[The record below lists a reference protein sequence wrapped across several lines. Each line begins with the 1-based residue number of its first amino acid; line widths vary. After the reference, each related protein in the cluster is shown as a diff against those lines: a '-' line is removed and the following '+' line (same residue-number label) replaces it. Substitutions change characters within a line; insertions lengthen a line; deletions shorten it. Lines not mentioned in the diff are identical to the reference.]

1 MLLILLMGVVGIQ
14 AASFTKGVQM
24 VEASKT
30 AQETQTIKVNF
41 DIKNPVLANVVLVYH
56 MSVNEFAL
64 TDGKATAQL
73 DGMDALY
80 AKVYYGEKF
89 KSIYLQKGD
98 DVTISFDAND
108 FDNTFAVKGG
118 NEKAIDYLNKI
129 QIMGLPD
136 QAYAQPWDAF
146 KKAIT
151 SKIASMKRLLKV
163 RKFAADD
170 KFQKMEEG
178 RITYFYANAF
188 LMYPVSHLYLT
199 QDTTMTLGKDYYDTL
214 RQYIKE
220 DADLADIDE
229 YRNYMIETS
238 HVFDEAGKNIRQFY
252 PKVLAE
258 MNYIGENMENEKVRE
273 SLIHHLA
280 FTYVEGNGTDN
291 ITDLQN
297 IYYTYVTSPY
307 LNGLFKQ
314 ACAKWDKAAV
324 GRPSP
329 DFKGVDVNGKQMS
342 LRDFRGKY
350 VYIDM
355 WATWCGP
362 CQKELPF
369 LKKLEEKYKG
379 RNIVFVGLSI
389 DADKAKW
396 EARVKSGALC
406 GTQLYIGR
414 GSKFQSDYR
423 ISGIPRFILLD
434 PNGRIVNPDMTRP
447 SSEDTEKILNSQK
460 GL

>member
-1 MLLILLMGVVGIQ
+1 MRIKTTIFLLLLLAAVSMRAADGI
-14 AASFTKGVQM
+14 TVR
-24 VEASKT
+24 
-30 AQETQTIKVNF
+30 F
-41 DIKNPVLANVVLVYH
+41 DVSNAVLNNVVLVYH
-56 MSVNEFAL
+56 QSVNEFPLA
-64 TDGKATAQL
+64 DGKATARL

-80 AKVYYGEKF
+80 AKVFYGEK
-89 KSIYLQKGD
+89 SRDIYLQSGD
-98 DVTISFDAND
+98 DMTIAFDAND

-118 NEKAIDYLNKI
+118 NEKAIDYLGKI
-129 QIMGLPD
+129 QLVNLPD
-136 QAYAQPWDAF
+136 ESYALPWAQF
-146 KKAIT
+146 KKAIEGKM
-151 SKIASMKRLLKV
+151 SSMKRLLKV

-199 QDTTMTLGKDYYDTL
+199 QDTTMTLGDDYYATL
-214 RQYIKE
+214 RQYVKE
-220 DADLADIDE
+220 DADLADVDE

-238 HVFDEAGKNIRQFY
+238 HVLDEAGKHIRQYY

-258 MNYIGENMENEKVRE
+258 MNYIGEHFDNEKVRE

-291 ITDLQN
+291 IADLQN
-297 IYYTYVTSPY
+297 IYYTYVASPY
-307 LNGLFKQ
+307 LNALFKQ

-324 GRPSP
+324 GKPSP

-342 LRDFRGKY
+342 LKDFRGKY

-362 CQKELPF
+362 CQKELPY
-369 LKKLEEKYKG
+369 LKKLAEKYKG
-379 RNIVFVGLSI
+379 RNIAFVGLSI

-396 EARVKSGALC
+396 EARVKSGELC

-414 GSKFQSDYR
+414 GSKFQADYR

-434 PNGRIVNPDMTRP
+434 PNGRIINPDMTRP
-447 SSEDTEKILNSQK
+447 SSEDTEKILNAQQ

>member
-1 MLLILLMGVVGIQ
+1 MKNRILSLLLFLLAAVNMHAAEGI
-14 AASFTKGVQM
+14 TVR
-24 VEASKT
+24 
-30 AQETQTIKVNF
+30 F
-41 DIKNPVLANVVLVYH
+41 DVKNPVLSNVVLVYH
-56 MSVNEFAL
+56 MSVNEFPL
-64 TDGKATAQL
+64 TDGKATVQL

-80 AKVYYGEKF
+80 ANVYYGEKT
-89 KSIYLQKGD
+89 KNIYLQKGD
-98 DVTISFDAND
+98 DLTISFDAND

-129 QIMGLPD
+129 QLTGLFN
-136 QAYAQPWDAF
+136 YIQPWSEF
-146 KKAIT
+146 KATVDKKIT
-151 SKIASMKRLLKV
+151 SMKRLLKA

-170 KFQKMEEG
+170 KFLKMEEG

-188 LMYPVSHLYLT
+188 LMYPVSHTYLT
-199 QDTTMTLGKDYYDTL
+199 QDTTLVLGKDYYDTL
-214 RQYIKE
+214 RQYVKE
-220 DADLADIDE
+220 DDDLADNDE
-229 YRNYMIETS
+229 YRNYMIETA
-238 HVFDEAGKNIRQFY
+238 HVFDEAGKNIRQLY

-258 MNYIGENMENEKVRE
+258 MSYIGENTKSDKVRE
-273 SLIHHLA
+273 SLIHFLA
-280 FTYVEGNGTDN
+280 FTYVEGNGVEN

-297 IYYTYVTSPY
+297 LYYTYVTSPR
-307 LNGLFKQ
+307 LNDIFKK

-329 DFKGVDVNGKQMS
+329 MFKGVDVNGKEMT

-350 VYIDM
+350 IYIDM

-369 LKKLEEKYKG
+369 LKKLEEKFKG

-389 DADKAKW
+389 DQDKAKW
-396 EARVKSGALC
+396 AARVKSGALS
-406 GTQLYIGR
+406 GTQLHIGK

-447 SSEDTEKILNSQK
+447 SSEDTEKILNSQP

>member
-1 MLLILLMGVVGIQ
+1 MRTKTTIFLLLLLVAMGMSAKDGI
-14 AASFTKGVQM
+14 TVK
-24 VEASKT
+24 
-30 AQETQTIKVNF
+30 F
-41 DIKNPVLANVVLVYH
+41 DVKNTVLNNVVLVYH
-56 MSVNEFAL
+56 QSVNEFPLA
-64 TDGKATAQL
+64 DGKGTAQL
-73 DGMDALY
+73 NDMDALY
-80 AKVYYGEKF
+80 AKLFYGEK
-89 KSIYLQKGD
+89 SRDIYLQSGD
-98 DVTISFDAND
+98 DITVTFDAND

-118 NEKAIDYLNKI
+118 NEKAVDYLGKI
-129 QIMGLPD
+129 QLVNLPD
-136 QAYAQPWDAF
+136 ESYAMPWTEF
-146 KKAIT
+146 KKAID
-151 SKIASMKRLLKV
+151 SKMASMKRLLKV
-163 RKFAADD
+163 RKFAKDD

-199 QDTTMTLGKDYYDTL
+199 QDTTMVLGDDYYATL
-214 RQYIKE
+214 REYVKE
-220 DADLADIDE
+220 DADLVDIDE

-238 HVFDEAGKNIRQFY
+238 HVLDEAGKNIRQYY

-258 MNYIGENMENEKVRE
+258 MNYIGEHFDNEKVRE

-291 ITDLQN
+291 IADLQN
-297 IYYTYVTSPY
+297 IYYTYVTSPS
-307 LNGLFKQ
+307 LNAIFKQ

-329 DFKGVDVNGKQMS
+329 DFNGEDINGKQMS
-342 LRDFRGKY
+342 LKDFRGKY

-369 LKKLEEKYKG
+369 LKKLEEKFAG
-379 RNIVFVGLSI
+379 RNITFVGLSI
-389 DADKAKW
+389 DADKSKW
-396 EARVKSGALC
+396 EARVKSGELC

-414 GSKFQSDYR
+414 GSKFQADYR

-447 SSEDTEKILNSQK
+447 SSEDTEKILNAQH

>member
-1 MLLILLMGVVGIQ
+1 MLLCAVGIK
-14 AASFTKGVQM
+14 ANDGITVR
-24 VEASKT
+24 
-30 AQETQTIKVNF
+30 F
-41 DIKNPVLANVVLVYH
+41 DVKNAVLGNVVLVFH
-56 MSVNEFAL
+56 QSVNEFAL
-64 TDGKATAQL
+64 ADGKGMAQL

-80 AKVYYGEKF
+80 AKLFYGEK
-89 KSIYLQKGD
+89 SRDIYLQSGD
-98 DVTISFDAND
+98 DMTIAFDAND

-118 NEKAIDYLNKI
+118 NEKAIDYLGKI
-129 QIMGLPD
+129 QLVNLPD
-136 QAYAQPWDAF
+136 ESYALPWTQF
-146 KKAIT
+146 KKAIDG
-151 SKIASMKRLLKV
+151 KMASMTRLLKV

-199 QDTTMTLGKDYYDTL
+199 QDTTMTLGNDYYDTL
-214 RQYIKE
+214 REYVKE

-238 HVFDEAGKNIRQFY
+238 HVLDEAGKDIRQYY

-258 MNYIGENMENEKVRE
+258 MNYIGEHFDNEKVRE

-291 ITDLQN
+291 IADLQN

-307 LNGLFKQ
+307 LNAIFKQ

-324 GRPSP
+324 GKPSP
-329 DFKGVDVNGKQMS
+329 DFKGVDINGKQMS
-342 LRDFRGKY
+342 LKDFRGKY

-369 LKKLEEKYKG
+369 LKKLAEKYKG
-379 RNIVFVGLSI
+379 RNITFVGLSI
-389 DADKAKW
+389 DADKTKW

-406 GTQLYIGR
+406 GTQLYIGK
-414 GSKFQSDYR
+414 GSRFQADYR

-447 SSEDTEKILNSQK
+447 SSDDTEKILNSMP
-460 GL
+460 GM

>member
-1 MLLILLMGVVGIQ
+1 MFLLAAVNMHAAEGI
-14 AASFTKGVQM
+14 TVR
-24 VEASKT
+24 
-30 AQETQTIKVNF
+30 F
-41 DIKNPVLANVVLVYH
+41 DVKNPVLSNVVLVYH
-56 MSVNEFAL
+56 MSVNEFPL
-64 TDGKATAQL
+64 TDGKATVQL

-80 AKVYYGEKF
+80 ANVYYGEKT
-89 KSIYLQKGD
+89 KNVYLQKGD

-129 QIMGLPD
+129 QLTGLSNE
-136 QAYAQPWDAF
+136 AYIQPWSEF
-146 KKAIT
+146 KATVDK
-151 SKIASMKRLLKV
+151 KIASMKRLLKA

-170 KFQKMEEG
+170 KFLKMEEG

-188 LMYPVSHLYLT
+188 LMYPVSHTYLT
-199 QDTTMTLGKDYYDTL
+199 QDTTLVLGKDYYDTL
-214 RQYIKE
+214 RQYVKE
-220 DADLADIDE
+220 DDDLADNDE
-229 YRNYMIETS
+229 YRNYMIETA
-238 HVFDEAGKNIRQFY
+238 HVFDEAGKNIRQLY

-258 MNYIGENMENEKVRE
+258 MSYIGENTKSDKVRE
-273 SLIHHLA
+273 SLIHFLA
-280 FTYVEGNGTDN
+280 FTYVEGNGVEN

-297 IYYTYVTSPY
+297 LYYTYVTSPR
-307 LNGLFKQ
+307 LNEIFKK

-329 DFKGVDVNGKQMS
+329 VFKGVDVNGKEMT

-350 VYIDM
+350 IYIDM

-369 LKKLEEKYKG
+369 LKKLEEKFKG

-389 DADKAKW
+389 DQDKTKW
-396 EARVKSGALC
+396 AARVKSGALS
-406 GTQLYIGR
+406 GIQLYIGK

-447 SSEDTEKILNSQK
+447 SSEDTEKILNSQP

>member
-1 MLLILLMGVVGIQ
+1 MKNKIVSLLLFLLAAVNMHAAEGI
-14 AASFTKGVQM
+14 TVR
-24 VEASKT
+24 
-30 AQETQTIKVNF
+30 F
-41 DIKNPVLANVVLVYH
+41 DVKNPVLSNVVLVYH
-56 MSVNEFAL
+56 MSVNEFPL
-64 TDGKATAQL
+64 TDGKATVQL

-80 AKVYYGEKF
+80 ANVYYGEKT
-89 KSIYLQKGD
+89 KNVYLQKGD

-129 QIMGLPD
+129 QLTGLSNEV
-136 QAYAQPWDAF
+136 YIQPWSEF
-146 KKAIT
+146 KATVDK
-151 SKIASMKRLLKV
+151 KIASMKRLLKA

-170 KFQKMEEG
+170 KFLKMEEG

-188 LMYPVSHLYLT
+188 LMYPVSHTYLT
-199 QDTTMTLGKDYYDTL
+199 QDTTLVLGKDYYDTL
-214 RQYIKE
+214 RQYVKE
-220 DADLADIDE
+220 DDDLADNDE
-229 YRNYMIETS
+229 YRNYMIETA
-238 HVFDEAGKNIRQFY
+238 HVFDEAGKNIRQLY

-258 MNYIGENMENEKVRE
+258 MSYIGENTKSDKVRE
-273 SLIHHLA
+273 SLIHFLA
-280 FTYVEGNGTDN
+280 FTYVEGNGVEN

-297 IYYTYVTSPY
+297 LYYTYVTSPR
-307 LNGLFKQ
+307 LNDIFKK

-329 DFKGVDVNGKQMS
+329 MFKGVDVNGKEMT

-350 VYIDM
+350 IYIDM

-369 LKKLEEKYKG
+369 LKKLEEKFKG

-389 DADKAKW
+389 DQDKAKW
-396 EARVKSGALC
+396 AARVKSGALS
-406 GTQLYIGR
+406 GTQLHIGK

-447 SSEDTEKILNSQK
+447 SSEDTEKILNSQP

>member
-1 MLLILLMGVVGIQ
+1 MLLFLLAAVNMHATEGI
-14 AASFTKGVQM
+14 TVR
-24 VEASKT
+24 
-30 AQETQTIKVNF
+30 F
-41 DIKNPVLANVVLVYH
+41 DVKNPVLSNVVLVYH
-56 MSVNEFAL
+56 MSVNEFPL
-64 TDGKATAQL
+64 TDGKATVQL

-80 AKVYYGEKF
+80 ANVYYGEKT
-89 KSIYLQKGD
+89 KNVYLQKGD

-129 QIMGLPD
+129 QLTGLPNE
-136 QAYAQPWDAF
+136 AYSQPWSEF
-146 KKAIT
+146 KATVDK
-151 SKIASMKRLLKV
+151 KIASMKRLLKA

-170 KFQKMEEG
+170 KFLKMEEG

-188 LMYPVSHLYLT
+188 LMYPVSHTYLT
-199 QDTTMTLGKDYYDTL
+199 QDTTLVLGKDYYDTL
-214 RQYIKE
+214 RQYVKE
-220 DADLADIDE
+220 DDDLADNDE
-229 YRNYMIETS
+229 YRNYMIETA
-238 HVFDEAGKNIRQFY
+238 HVFDEAGKNIRQLY

-258 MNYIGENMENEKVRE
+258 MSYIGENTKSDKVRE
-273 SLIHHLA
+273 SLIHFLA
-280 FTYVEGNGTDN
+280 FTYVEGNGVEN

-297 IYYTYVTSPY
+297 LYYTYVTSPR
-307 LNGLFKQ
+307 LNEIFKK

-329 DFKGVDVNGKQMS
+329 VFKGVDVNGKEMT

-350 VYIDM
+350 IYIDM

-369 LKKLEEKYKG
+369 LKKLEEKFKG

-389 DADKAKW
+389 DQDKTKW
-396 EARVKSGALC
+396 AARVKSGALS
-406 GTQLYIGR
+406 GIQLYIGK

-447 SSEDTEKILNSQK
+447 SSEDTEKILNSQP

>member
-1 MLLILLMGVVGIQ
+1 MKSKIMAMLVLLMITVGIQ
-14 AASFTKGVQM
+14 ATES
-24 VEASKT
+24 
-30 AQETQTIKVNF
+30 IKVHF
-41 DIKNPVLANVVLVYH
+41 DVKNAVVNNVVLVYH
-56 MSVNEFAL
+56 MSVNEYTL
-64 TDGKATAQL
+64 EDGKVTAQL

-89 KSIYLQKGD
+89 KNLYLQKGD
-98 DVTISFDAND
+98 EITVSFDAND
-108 FDNTFAVKGG
+108 FENTFAVKGG
-118 NEKAIDYLNKI
+118 HEKAIEYLNKI
-129 QIMGLPD
+129 QLMGLPD
-136 QAYAQPWDAF
+136 QTFAQPWGRF
-146 KKAIT
+146 KKDLDN
-151 SKIASMKRLLKV
+151 KIASMKRLLKV
-163 RKFAADD
+163 RKFDAKD

-178 RITYFYANAF
+178 RITYFYANAM
-188 LMYPVSHLYLT
+188 LMYPVSHLYLN
-199 QDTTMTLGKDYYDTL
+199 QDTTMVLGQDYYDAL
-214 RQYIKE
+214 RQYVKE

-238 HVFDEAGKNIRQFY
+238 HVFDKEGKDIRQFY
-252 PKVLAE
+252 PKVIAE
-258 MNYIGENMENEKVRE
+258 MNYIGEHLENEKVRE
-273 SLIHHLA
+273 SLIHFLA

-297 IYYTYVTSPY
+297 LYYTYVTSPY
-307 LNGLFKQ
+307 LNEQFKQ

-324 GRPSP
+324 GRLSP
-329 DFKGVDVNGKQMS
+329 DFKGVDIDGKQMS

-369 LKKLEEKYKG
+369 LKKLEEKYRN

-396 EARVKSGALC
+396 EARVKSGALA
-406 GTQLYIGR
+406 GTQLYIGK

-423 ISGIPRFILLD
+423 ISGIPRFILVN

-447 SSEDTEKILNSQK
+447 SSEDTEKILNSQP

>member
-1 MLLILLMGVVGIQ
+1 MKNRILSLLLFLLAAVNMHAAEGI
-14 AASFTKGVQM
+14 
-24 VEASKT
+24 
-30 AQETQTIKVNF
+30 TIRF
-41 DIKNPVLANVVLVYH
+41 DVKNPVLSNVVLVYH
-56 MSVNEFAL
+56 MSVNEFPL
-64 TDGKATAQL
+64 TDGKATVQL
-73 DGMDALY
+73 NGMDALY
-80 AKVYYGEKF
+80 ANVYYGEKT
-89 KSIYLQKGD
+89 KNVYLQKGD

-129 QIMGLPD
+129 QLTGLSNEV
-136 QAYAQPWDAF
+136 YIQPWSEF
-146 KKAIT
+146 KATVDK
-151 SKIASMKRLLKV
+151 KIASMKRLLKA

-170 KFQKMEEG
+170 KFLKMEEG

-188 LMYPVSHLYLT
+188 LMYPVSHTYLT
-199 QDTTMTLGKDYYDTL
+199 QDTTLVLGKDYYDTL
-214 RQYIKE
+214 RQYVKE
-220 DADLADIDE
+220 DDDLADNDE
-229 YRNYMIETS
+229 YRNYMIETA
-238 HVFDEAGKNIRQFY
+238 HVFDEAGKNIRQLY

-258 MNYIGENMENEKVRE
+258 MSYIGENTKSDKVRE
-273 SLIHHLA
+273 SLIHFLA
-280 FTYVEGNGTDN
+280 FTYVEGNGVEN

-297 IYYTYVTSPY
+297 LYYTYVTSPR
-307 LNGLFKQ
+307 LNEIFKK

-329 DFKGVDVNGKQMS
+329 MFKGVDVNGKEMT

-350 VYIDM
+350 IYIDM

-369 LKKLEEKYKG
+369 LKKLEEKFKG

-389 DADKAKW
+389 DQDKAKW
-396 EARVKSGALC
+396 AARVKSGALS
-406 GTQLYIGR
+406 GTQLHIGK

-447 SSEDTEKILNSQK
+447 SSEDTEKILNSQP

>member
-1 MLLILLMGVVGIQ
+1 MLLFLLAAVNMHAAEGI
-14 AASFTKGVQM
+14 TVR
-24 VEASKT
+24 
-30 AQETQTIKVNF
+30 F
-41 DIKNPVLANVVLVYH
+41 DVKNPVLSNVVLVYH
-56 MSVNEFAL
+56 MSVNEFPL
-64 TDGKATAQL
+64 TDGKATVQL

-80 AKVYYGEKF
+80 ANVYYGEKT
-89 KSIYLQKGD
+89 KNVYLQKGD
-98 DVTISFDAND
+98 DVTISFDANN

-129 QIMGLPD
+129 QLTGLPNE
-136 QAYAQPWDAF
+136 AYSQPWSEF
-146 KKAIT
+146 KATVDK
-151 SKIASMKRLLKV
+151 KIASMKRLLKA

-170 KFQKMEEG
+170 KFLKMEEG

-188 LMYPVSHLYLT
+188 LMYPVSHTYLT
-199 QDTTMTLGKDYYDTL
+199 QDTTLVLGKDYYDTL
-214 RQYIKE
+214 RQYVKE
-220 DADLADIDE
+220 DDDLADNDE
-229 YRNYMIETS
+229 YRNYMIETA
-238 HVFDEAGKNIRQFY
+238 HVFDEAGKNIRQLY

-258 MNYIGENMENEKVRE
+258 MSYIGENTKSDKVRE
-273 SLIHHLA
+273 SLIHFLA
-280 FTYVEGNGTDN
+280 FTYVEGNGVEN

-297 IYYTYVTSPY
+297 LYYTYVTSPR
-307 LNGLFKQ
+307 LNEIFKK

-329 DFKGVDVNGKQMS
+329 VFKGVDVNGKEMT

-350 VYIDM
+350 IYIDM

-369 LKKLEEKYKG
+369 LKKLEEKFKG

-389 DADKAKW
+389 DQDKTKW
-396 EARVKSGALC
+396 AARVKSGALS
-406 GTQLYIGR
+406 GIQLYIGK

-447 SSEDTEKILNSQK
+447 SSEDTEKILNSQP

>member
-1 MLLILLMGVVGIQ
+1 MKNKILSLLLFLFAAVNMHAADGI
-14 AASFTKGVQM
+14 TVK
-24 VEASKT
+24 
-30 AQETQTIKVNF
+30 F
-41 DIKNPVLANVVLVYH
+41 DVKNPVLTNVVLVYH

-64 TDGKATAQL
+64 TDGKATVQL

-80 AKVYYGEKF
+80 ANVYYGEKF
-89 KSIYLQKGD
+89 KVVYLQKGD
-98 DVTISFDAND
+98 EMNISFDAHD

-118 NEKAIDYLNKI
+118 NEKAVDYLNKI
-129 QIMGLPD
+129 QLTALPNE
-136 QAYAQPWDAF
+136 AYAQPWSEF
-146 KKAIT
+146 KAAVDK
-151 SKIASMKRLLKV
+151 KMASMKRLLKA
-163 RKFAADD
+163 RKFAAND
-170 KFQKMEEG
+170 KFLKMEEG
-178 RITYFYANAF
+178 RITYFYANMM
-188 LMYPVSHLYLT
+188 LMYPVSHTYLT
-199 QDTTMTLGKDYYDTL
+199 QDTTMVLGKEYYDAI
-214 RQYIKE
+214 RQYVKE
-220 DADLADIDE
+220 DEDLTDIDE
-229 YRNYMIETS
+229 YRNFMIETA
-238 HVFDEAGKNIRQFY
+238 HIFDEAGKDIRQYY

-258 MNYIGENMENEKVRE
+258 MSYIGENIQSDKVRE
-273 SLIHHLA
+273 SLIHFLA
-280 FTYVEGNGTDN
+280 FTYVEGNGVEN

-297 IYYTYVTSPY
+297 LYYTYVTSPR
-307 LNGLFKQ
+307 LNAIFKQ
-314 ACAKWDKAAV
+314 ACTKWDKAAV

-329 DFKGVDVNGKQMS
+329 MFKGVDVNGKEMT

-389 DADKAKW
+389 DQDKAKW
-396 EARVKSGALC
+396 TDRVKSGALS
-406 GTQLYIGR
+406 GTQLYIGK
-414 GSKFQSDYR
+414 GTKFQSDYR

-447 SSEDTEKILNSQK
+447 SSEDTEKILNSQP

>member
-1 MLLILLMGVVGIQ
+1 MLLCSVGIK
-14 AASFTKGVQM
+14 ANDGITVR
-24 VEASKT
+24 
-30 AQETQTIKVNF
+30 F
-41 DIKNPVLANVVLVYH
+41 DVKNAVLGNVVLVYH
-56 MSVNEFAL
+56 QSVNEFAL
-64 TDGKATAQL
+64 ADGKGMAQL

-80 AKVYYGEKF
+80 AKLFYGEK
-89 KSIYLQKGD
+89 SRDIYLQSGD
-98 DVTISFDAND
+98 DMTIAFDAND

-118 NEKAIDYLNKI
+118 NEKAIDYLGKI
-129 QIMGLPD
+129 QLVNLPD
-136 QAYAQPWDAF
+136 ESYALPWTQF
-146 KKAIT
+146 KKAIDG
-151 SKIASMKRLLKV
+151 KMASMKRLLKV

-199 QDTTMTLGKDYYDTL
+199 QDTTMTLGNDYYDTL
-214 RQYIKE
+214 REYVKE

-238 HVFDEAGKNIRQFY
+238 HVLDEAGKDIRQYY

-258 MNYIGENMENEKVRE
+258 MNYIGEHFDNEKVRE

-291 ITDLQN
+291 IADLQN

-307 LNGLFKQ
+307 LNAIFKQ

-324 GRPSP
+324 GKPSP
-329 DFKGVDVNGKQMS
+329 DFMGVDINGKQMS
-342 LRDFRGKY
+342 LKDFRGKY

-369 LKKLEEKYKG
+369 LKKLAEKYKG
-379 RNIVFVGLSI
+379 RNITFVGLSI
-389 DADKAKW
+389 DADKTKW

-406 GTQLYIGR
+406 GTQLYIGK
-414 GSKFQSDYR
+414 GSRFQADYR

-447 SSEDTEKILNSQK
+447 SSDDTEKILNSMP
-460 GL
+460 GM

>member
-1 MLLILLMGVVGIQ
+1 MRIKTTIFLLLLLAAVSMRAADGI
-14 AASFTKGVQM
+14 TVR
-24 VEASKT
+24 
-30 AQETQTIKVNF
+30 F
-41 DIKNPVLANVVLVYH
+41 DVSNAVLNNVVLVYH
-56 MSVNEFAL
+56 QSVNEFPLA
-64 TDGKATAQL
+64 DGKATARL

-80 AKVYYGEKF
+80 AKVFYGEK
-89 KSIYLQKGD
+89 SRDIYLQSGD
-98 DVTISFDAND
+98 DMTIAFDAND

-118 NEKAIDYLNKI
+118 NEKAIDYLGKI
-129 QIMGLPD
+129 QLVNLPD
-136 QAYAQPWDAF
+136 ESYALPWAQF
-146 KKAIT
+146 KKAIE
-151 SKIASMKRLLKV
+151 SKMSTMKRLLKV
-163 RKFAADD
+163 RKFAASD

-199 QDTTMTLGKDYYDTL
+199 QDTTMTLGDDYYATL
-214 RQYIKE
+214 RQYVKE
-220 DADLADIDE
+220 DADLADVDE

-238 HVFDEAGKNIRQFY
+238 HVLDEAGKHIRQYY

-258 MNYIGENMENEKVRE
+258 MNYIGEHFDNEKVRE

-291 ITDLQN
+291 IADLQN
-297 IYYTYVTSPY
+297 IYYTYVASPY
-307 LNGLFKQ
+307 LNALFKQ

-324 GRPSP
+324 GKPSP

-342 LRDFRGKY
+342 LKDFRGKY

-369 LKKLEEKYKG
+369 LKKLEEKYTG
-379 RNIVFVGLSI
+379 RNITFVGLSI

-396 EARVKSGALC
+396 EARVKSGELC

-414 GSKFQSDYR
+414 GSKFQADYR

-434 PNGRIVNPDMTRP
+434 PNGRIINPDMTRP
-447 SSEDTEKILNSQK
+447 SSDDTEKILNAQQ

>member
-1 MLLILLMGVVGIQ
+1 MKNRILSLLLFLLAAVNMHAAEGI
-14 AASFTKGVQM
+14 TVR
-24 VEASKT
+24 
-30 AQETQTIKVNF
+30 F
-41 DIKNPVLANVVLVYH
+41 DVKNPVLSNVVLVYH
-56 MSVNEFAL
+56 MSVNEFPL
-64 TDGKATAQL
+64 TDGKATVQL

-80 AKVYYGEKF
+80 ANVYYGEKT
-89 KSIYLQKGD
+89 KNVYLQKGD

-129 QIMGLPD
+129 QLTGLPNEV
-136 QAYAQPWDAF
+136 YIQPWSEF
-146 KKAIT
+146 KATVDK
-151 SKIASMKRLLKV
+151 KIASMKRLLKA

-170 KFQKMEEG
+170 KFLKMEEG

-188 LMYPVSHLYLT
+188 LMYPVSHTYLT
-199 QDTTMTLGKDYYDTL
+199 QDTTLVLGKDYYDTL
-214 RQYIKE
+214 RQYVKE
-220 DADLADIDE
+220 DDDLADNDE
-229 YRNYMIETS
+229 YRNYMIETA
-238 HVFDEAGKNIRQFY
+238 HVFDEAGKNVRQLY

-258 MNYIGENMENEKVRE
+258 MSYIGENTKSDKVRE
-273 SLIHHLA
+273 SLIHFLA
-280 FTYVEGNGTDN
+280 FTYVEGNGVEN

-297 IYYTYVTSPY
+297 LYYTYVTSPR
-307 LNGLFKQ
+307 LNDIFKK

-329 DFKGVDVNGKQMS
+329 MFKGVDVNGKEMT

-350 VYIDM
+350 IYIDM

-369 LKKLEEKYKG
+369 LKKLEEKFKG

-389 DADKAKW
+389 DQDKAKW
-396 EARVKSGALC
+396 AARVKSGALS
-406 GTQLYIGR
+406 GTQLHIGK

-447 SSEDTEKILNSQK
+447 SSEDTEKILNSQP

>member
-1 MLLILLMGVVGIQ
+1 MKNRILSLLLFLLAAVNMHAAEGI
-14 AASFTKGVQM
+14 TVR
-24 VEASKT
+24 
-30 AQETQTIKVNF
+30 F
-41 DIKNPVLANVVLVYH
+41 DVKNPVLSNVVLVYH
-56 MSVNEFAL
+56 MSVNEFPL
-64 TDGKATAQL
+64 TDGKATVQL

-80 AKVYYGEKF
+80 ANVYYGEKT
-89 KSIYLQKGD
+89 KNVYLQKGD

-129 QIMGLPD
+129 QLTGLFN
-136 QAYAQPWDAF
+136 YIQPWSEF
-146 KKAIT
+146 KATVDK
-151 SKIASMKRLLKV
+151 KIASMKRLLKA

-188 LMYPVSHLYLT
+188 LMYPVSHTYLT
-199 QDTTMTLGKDYYDTL
+199 QDTTLVLGKDYYDTL
-214 RQYIKE
+214 RQYVKE
-220 DADLADIDE
+220 DDDLADNDE
-229 YRNYMIETS
+229 YRNYMIETA
-238 HVFDEAGKNIRQFY
+238 HVFDEAGKNIRQLY

-258 MNYIGENMENEKVRE
+258 MSYIGENTKSDKVRE
-273 SLIHHLA
+273 SLIHFLA
-280 FTYVEGNGTDN
+280 FTYVEGNGVEN

-297 IYYTYVTSPY
+297 LYYTYVTSPR
-307 LNGLFKQ
+307 LNDIFKK
-314 ACAKWDKAAV
+314 ACAKWDKAAM

-329 DFKGVDVNGKQMS
+329 IFKGVDVNGKEMT

-350 VYIDM
+350 IYIDM

-369 LKKLEEKYKG
+369 LKKLEEKFKG

-389 DADKAKW
+389 DQDKAKW
-396 EARVKSGALC
+396 AARVKSGALS
-406 GTQLYIGR
+406 GTQLYIGK

-447 SSEDTEKILNSQK
+447 SSEDTEKILNSQP

>member
-1 MLLILLMGVVGIQ
+1 MKKQIFSLLMLLLAAMNMQ
-14 AASFTKGVQM
+14 AADGITVK
-24 VEASKT
+24 
-30 AQETQTIKVNF
+30 F
-41 DIKNPVLANVVLVYH
+41 DVKNPVLTNVVLVYH
-56 MSVNEFAL
+56 MSVNEYAL
-64 TDGKATAQL
+64 TDGKATVQL

-80 AKVYYGEKF
+80 ANVYYGEKF
-89 KSIYLQKGD
+89 KIVYLQKGD
-98 DVTISFDAND
+98 DMTISFDAND

-118 NEKAIDYLNKI
+118 NEKAVDYLNKI
-129 QIMGLPD
+129 QLRGLAD
-136 QAYAQPWDAF
+136 DTYKLPWDEF
-146 KKAIT
+146 KTTVDK
-151 SKIASMKRLLKV
+151 KIASMKRLLKA

-199 QDTTMTLGKDYYDTL
+199 QDSTMVLGDDYYNTL
-214 RQYIKE
+214 RQYVKE
-220 DADLADIDE
+220 DDDLADVDE

-238 HVFDEAGKNIRQFY
+238 HVFDEEGKNIRQFY

-258 MNYIGENMENEKVRE
+258 MSYIGENIQSEKVRE
-273 SLIHHLA
+273 ALIHFLA
-280 FTYVEGNGTDN
+280 FTYVEGNGVEN

-297 IYYTYVTSPY
+297 LYYTYVTSPR
-307 LNGLFKQ
+307 LNDIFKK

-329 DFKGVDVNGKQMS
+329 QFKGVDVNGKEMT

-369 LKKLEEKYKG
+369 LKKLEEKFKG

-389 DADKAKW
+389 DQDKAKW
-396 EARVKSGALC
+396 EARVKSGALS
-406 GTQLYIGR
+406 GTQLHIGK

-447 SSEDTEKILNSQK
+447 SSEDTEKILNSQP

>member
-1 MLLILLMGVVGIQ
+1 MKNRILSLLLFLLAAVNMHAAEGI
-14 AASFTKGVQM
+14 TVR
-24 VEASKT
+24 
-30 AQETQTIKVNF
+30 F
-41 DIKNPVLANVVLVYH
+41 DVKNPVLSNVVLVYH
-56 MSVNEFAL
+56 MSVNEFPL
-64 TDGKATAQL
+64 TDGKATVQL

-80 AKVYYGEKF
+80 ANVYYGEKT
-89 KSIYLQKGD
+89 KNVYLQKGD

-129 QIMGLPD
+129 QLTGLSNE
-136 QAYAQPWDAF
+136 AYIQPWSEF
-146 KKAIT
+146 KATVDK
-151 SKIASMKRLLKV
+151 KIASMKRLLKA

-170 KFQKMEEG
+170 KFLKMEEG

-188 LMYPVSHLYLT
+188 LMYPVSHTYLT
-199 QDTTMTLGKDYYDTL
+199 QDTTLVLGKDYYDTL
-214 RQYIKE
+214 RQYVKE
-220 DADLADIDE
+220 DDDLADNDE
-229 YRNYMIETS
+229 YRNYMIETA
-238 HVFDEAGKNIRQFY
+238 HVFDEAGKNIRQLY

-258 MNYIGENMENEKVRE
+258 MSYIGENTKSDKVRE
-273 SLIHHLA
+273 SLIHFLA
-280 FTYVEGNGTDN
+280 FTYVEGNGVEN

-297 IYYTYVTSPY
+297 LYYSYVTSPR
-307 LNGLFKQ
+307 LNDIFKK

-329 DFKGVDVNGKQMS
+329 VFKGVDVNGKEMT

-350 VYIDM
+350 IYIDM

-369 LKKLEEKYKG
+369 LKKLEEKFKG

-389 DADKAKW
+389 DQDKAKW
-396 EARVKSGALC
+396 AARVKSGALS
-406 GTQLYIGR
+406 GTQLHIGK

-447 SSEDTEKILNSQK
+447 SSEDTEKILNSQP

>member
-1 MLLILLMGVVGIQ
+1 MKNRILSLLLFLLAAVNMHAAEGI
-14 AASFTKGVQM
+14 TVR
-24 VEASKT
+24 
-30 AQETQTIKVNF
+30 F
-41 DIKNPVLANVVLVYH
+41 DVKNPVLSNVVLVYH
-56 MSVNEFAL
+56 MSVNEFPL
-64 TDGKATAQL
+64 TDGKATVQL
-73 DGMDALY
+73 DGLDALY
-80 AKVYYGEKF
+80 ANVYYGEKT
-89 KSIYLQKGD
+89 KNVYLQKGD

-129 QIMGLPD
+129 KLTGLSNE
-136 QAYAQPWDAF
+136 AYIQPWSEF
-146 KKAIT
+146 KATVDK
-151 SKIASMKRLLKV
+151 KIASMKRLLKA

-170 KFQKMEEG
+170 KFLKMEEG

-188 LMYPVSHLYLT
+188 LMYPVSHTYLT
-199 QDTTMTLGKDYYDTL
+199 QDTTLVLGKDYYNTL
-214 RQYIKE
+214 RQYVKE
-220 DADLADIDE
+220 DDDLADNDE
-229 YRNYMIETS
+229 YRNYMIETA
-238 HVFDEAGKNIRQFY
+238 HVFDEAGKNIRQLY

-258 MNYIGENMENEKVRE
+258 MSYIGENTKSDKVRE
-273 SLIHHLA
+273 SLIHFLA
-280 FTYVEGNGTDN
+280 FTYVEGNGVEN

-297 IYYTYVTSPY
+297 LYYTYVTSPR
-307 LNGLFKQ
+307 LNDIFKK

-329 DFKGVDVNGKQMS
+329 MFKGVDVNGKEMT

-350 VYIDM
+350 IYIDM

-369 LKKLEEKYKG
+369 LKKLEEKFKG

-389 DADKAKW
+389 DQDKAKW
-396 EARVKSGALC
+396 AARVKSGALS
-406 GTQLYIGR
+406 GTQLHIGK

-447 SSEDTEKILNSQK
+447 SSEDTEKILNSQP

>member
-1 MLLILLMGVVGIQ
+1 MLLFLLAAVNMHAAEGI
-14 AASFTKGVQM
+14 TVR
-24 VEASKT
+24 
-30 AQETQTIKVNF
+30 F
-41 DIKNPVLANVVLVYH
+41 DVKNPVLSNVVLVYH
-56 MSVNEFAL
+56 MSVNEFPL
-64 TDGKATAQL
+64 TDGKATVQL

-80 AKVYYGEKF
+80 ANVYYGEKT
-89 KSIYLQKGD
+89 KNIYLQKGD
-98 DVTISFDAND
+98 DLTISFDAND

-129 QIMGLPD
+129 QLTGLFN
-136 QAYAQPWDAF
+136 YIQPWSEF
-146 KKAIT
+146 KATVDKKIT
-151 SKIASMKRLLKV
+151 SMKRLLKA

-170 KFQKMEEG
+170 KFLKMEEG

-188 LMYPVSHLYLT
+188 LMYPVSHTYLT
-199 QDTTMTLGKDYYDTL
+199 QDTTLVLGKDYYDTL
-214 RQYIKE
+214 RQYVKE
-220 DADLADIDE
+220 DDDLADNDE
-229 YRNYMIETS
+229 YRNYMIETA
-238 HVFDEAGKNIRQFY
+238 HVFDEAGKNIRQLY

-258 MNYIGENMENEKVRE
+258 MSYIGENTKSDKVRE
-273 SLIHHLA
+273 SLIHFLA
-280 FTYVEGNGTDN
+280 FTYVEGNGVEN

-297 IYYTYVTSPY
+297 LYYTYVTSPR
-307 LNGLFKQ
+307 LNDIFKK

-329 DFKGVDVNGKQMS
+329 MFKGVDVNGKEMT

-350 VYIDM
+350 IYIDM

-369 LKKLEEKYKG
+369 LKKLEEKFKG

-389 DADKAKW
+389 DQDKAKW
-396 EARVKSGALC
+396 AARVKSGALS
-406 GTQLYIGR
+406 GTQLHIGK

-447 SSEDTEKILNSQK
+447 SSEDTEKILNSQP

>member
-1 MLLILLMGVVGIQ
+1 MKNRILSLLLFLLAAVNMHAAEGI
-14 AASFTKGVQM
+14 TVR
-24 VEASKT
+24 
-30 AQETQTIKVNF
+30 F
-41 DIKNPVLANVVLVYH
+41 DVKNPVLSNVVLVYH
-56 MSVNEFAL
+56 MSVNEFPL
-64 TDGKATAQL
+64 TDGKATVQL
-73 DGMDALY
+73 DGLDALY
-80 AKVYYGEKF
+80 ANVYYGEKT
-89 KSIYLQKGD
+89 KNVYLQKGD

-108 FDNTFAVKGG
+108 YDNTFAVKGG

-129 QIMGLPD
+129 QLTGLSNEV
-136 QAYAQPWDAF
+136 YIQPWSEF
-146 KKAIT
+146 KATVDK
-151 SKIASMKRLLKV
+151 KIASMKRLLKA

-170 KFQKMEEG
+170 KFLKMEEG

-188 LMYPVSHLYLT
+188 LMYPVSHTYLT
-199 QDTTMTLGKDYYDTL
+199 QDTTLVLGKDYYDTL
-214 RQYIKE
+214 RQYVKE
-220 DADLADIDE
+220 DDDLADNDE
-229 YRNYMIETS
+229 YRNYMIETA
-238 HVFDEAGKNIRQFY
+238 HVFDEAGKNIRQLY

-258 MNYIGENMENEKVRE
+258 MSYIGENTKSDKVRE
-273 SLIHHLA
+273 SLIHFLA
-280 FTYVEGNGTDN
+280 FTYVEGNGVEN

-297 IYYTYVTSPY
+297 LYYTYVTSPR
-307 LNGLFKQ
+307 LNDIFKK

-329 DFKGVDVNGKQMS
+329 MFKGVDVNGKEMT

-350 VYIDM
+350 IYIDM

-369 LKKLEEKYKG
+369 LKKLEEKFKG

-389 DADKAKW
+389 DQDKAKW
-396 EARVKSGALC
+396 AARVKSGALS
-406 GTQLYIGR
+406 GTQLHIGK

-423 ISGIPRFILLD
+423 INGIPRFILLD

-447 SSEDTEKILNSQK
+447 SSEDTEKILNSQP

>member
-1 MLLILLMGVVGIQ
+1 MRTNTTILLLLMMLCAVGIK
-14 AASFTKGVQM
+14 AKDSIIVR
-24 VEASKT
+24 
-30 AQETQTIKVNF
+30 F
-41 DIKNPVLANVVLVYH
+41 DVKNAVLGNVVLVYH
-56 MSVNEFAL
+56 QSVNEFPLAN
-64 TDGKATAQL
+64 GKGTAQL
-73 DGMDALY
+73 SDMDALY
-80 AKVYYGEKF
+80 AKLFYGEK
-89 KSIYLQKGD
+89 SRDIYLQSGD
-98 DVTISFDAND
+98 DMTVTFDAND

-118 NEKAIDYLNKI
+118 NEKAIDYLGKMQLVN
-129 QIMGLPD
+129 LPD
-136 QAYAQPWDAF
+136 ESYAMSWPEF
-146 KKAIT
+146 KKAID
-151 SKIASMKRLLKV
+151 SKMASVKRLLKV
-163 RKFAADD
+163 RKFAKDD

-199 QDTTMTLGKDYYDTL
+199 QDTTMVLGDDYYDTL
-214 RQYIKE
+214 RSYVKE
-220 DADLADIDE
+220 DEDLVDIDE

-238 HVFDEAGKNIRQFY
+238 HVLDEAGRDIRQYY

-258 MNYIGENMENEKVRE
+258 MNYIGEHFDNEKVRE

-291 ITDLQN
+291 IADLQN
-297 IYYTYVTSPY
+297 IYYAYVTSPS
-307 LNGLFKQ
+307 LNAIFKQ

-329 DFKGVDVNGKQMS
+329 DFKGEDINGKQMS

-369 LKKLEEKYKG
+369 LKKLEEKYAG

-396 EARVKSGALC
+396 EARVKSGELC

-414 GSKFQSDYR
+414 GSKFQADYR

-447 SSEDTEKILNSQK
+447 SSEDTEKILNAQQ

>member
-1 MLLILLMGVVGIQ
+1 MLLCAVGIK
-14 AASFTKGVQM
+14 ANDGITVR
-24 VEASKT
+24 
-30 AQETQTIKVNF
+30 F
-41 DIKNPVLANVVLVYH
+41 DVKNAVLGNVVLVYH
-56 MSVNEFAL
+56 QSVNEFAL
-64 TDGKATAQL
+64 ADGKGTAQL

-80 AKVYYGEKF
+80 AKLFYGEK
-89 KSIYLQKGD
+89 SRDIYLQSGD
-98 DVTISFDAND
+98 DMTIAFDAND

-118 NEKAIDYLNKI
+118 NEKAIDYLGKI
-129 QIMGLPD
+129 QLVNLPD
-136 QAYAQPWDAF
+136 ESYALPWTQF
-146 KKAIT
+146 KKAIDG
-151 SKIASMKRLLKV
+151 KMASMKRLLKV

-199 QDTTMTLGKDYYDTL
+199 QDTTMTLGNDYYDTL
-214 RQYIKE
+214 REYVKE

-238 HVFDEAGKNIRQFY
+238 HVLDEAGKDIRQYY

-258 MNYIGENMENEKVRE
+258 MNYIGEHFDNEKVRE

-291 ITDLQN
+291 IADLQN

-307 LNGLFKQ
+307 LNAIFKQ

-324 GRPSP
+324 GKPSP
-329 DFKGVDVNGKQMS
+329 DFKGVDINGRQMS
-342 LRDFRGKY
+342 LKDFRGKY

-369 LKKLEEKYKG
+369 LKKLAEKYKG
-379 RNIVFVGLSI
+379 RNITFVGLSI
-389 DADKAKW
+389 DADKTKW

-406 GTQLYIGR
+406 GTQLYIGK
-414 GSKFQSDYR
+414 GSRFQADYR

-447 SSEDTEKILNSQK
+447 SSDDTEKILNSMP
-460 GL
+460 GM

>member
-1 MLLILLMGVVGIQ
+1 MKNRILSLLLFLLAAVNMHAAEGI
-14 AASFTKGVQM
+14 TVR
-24 VEASKT
+24 
-30 AQETQTIKVNF
+30 F
-41 DIKNPVLANVVLVYH
+41 DVKNPVLSNVVLVYH
-56 MSVNEFAL
+56 MSVNEFPL
-64 TDGKATAQL
+64 TDGKATVQL

-80 AKVYYGEKF
+80 ANVYYGEKT
-89 KSIYLQKGD
+89 KNVYLQKGD

-129 QIMGLPD
+129 QLTGLSNEV
-136 QAYAQPWDAF
+136 YIQPWSEF
-146 KKAIT
+146 KPTVDK
-151 SKIASMKRLLKV
+151 KIASMKRLLKA

-170 KFQKMEEG
+170 KFLKMEEG

-188 LMYPVSHLYLT
+188 LMYPVSHTYLT
-199 QDTTMTLGKDYYDTL
+199 QDTTLVLGKDYYDTL
-214 RQYIKE
+214 RQYVKE
-220 DADLADIDE
+220 DDDLADNDE
-229 YRNYMIETS
+229 YRNYMIETA
-238 HVFDEAGKNIRQFY
+238 HVFDEAGKNIRQLY

-258 MNYIGENMENEKVRE
+258 MSYIGENTKSDKVRE
-273 SLIHHLA
+273 SLIHFLA
-280 FTYVEGNGTDN
+280 FTYVEGNGVEN

-297 IYYTYVTSPY
+297 LYYTYVTSPR
-307 LNGLFKQ
+307 LNEIFKK

-329 DFKGVDVNGKQMS
+329 MFKGVDVNGKEMT

-350 VYIDM
+350 IYIDM

-369 LKKLEEKYKG
+369 LKKLEEKFKG

-389 DADKAKW
+389 DQDKAKW
-396 EARVKSGALC
+396 AARVKSGALS
-406 GTQLYIGR
+406 GTQLHIGK

-447 SSEDTEKILNSQK
+447 SSEDTEKILNSQP

>member
-1 MLLILLMGVVGIQ
+1 MKNRILSLLLFLLAAVNMHAAEGI
-14 AASFTKGVQM
+14 TVR
-24 VEASKT
+24 
-30 AQETQTIKVNF
+30 F
-41 DIKNPVLANVVLVYH
+41 DVKNPVLSNVVLVYH
-56 MSVNEFAL
+56 MSVNEFPL
-64 TDGKATAQL
+64 TDGKATVQL

-80 AKVYYGEKF
+80 ANVYYGEKT
-89 KSIYLQKGD
+89 KNVYLQKGD

-129 QIMGLPD
+129 QLTGLSNEV
-136 QAYAQPWDAF
+136 YIQPWSEF
-146 KKAIT
+146 KATVDK
-151 SKIASMKRLLKV
+151 KIASMKRLLKA

-170 KFQKMEEG
+170 KFLKMEEG

-188 LMYPVSHLYLT
+188 LMYPVSHTYLT
-199 QDTTMTLGKDYYDTL
+199 QDTTLVLGKDYYDTL
-214 RQYIKE
+214 RQYVKE
-220 DADLADIDE
+220 DDDLADNDE
-229 YRNYMIETS
+229 YRNYMIETA
-238 HVFDEAGKNIRQFY
+238 HVFDEAGKNIRQLY

-258 MNYIGENMENEKVRE
+258 MSYIGENTKSDKVRE
-273 SLIHHLA
+273 SLIHFLA
-280 FTYVEGNGTDN
+280 FTYVEGNGVEN

-297 IYYTYVTSPY
+297 LYYTYVTSPR
-307 LNGLFKQ
+307 LNDIFKK

-329 DFKGVDVNGKQMS
+329 MFKGVDVNGKEMT

-350 VYIDM
+350 IYIDM

-369 LKKLEEKYKG
+369 LKKLEEKFKG

-389 DADKAKW
+389 DQDKAKW
-396 EARVKSGALC
+396 AARVKSGALS
-406 GTQLYIGR
+406 GTQLHIGK

-447 SSEDTEKILNSQK
+447 SSEDTEKILNSQP

>member
-1 MLLILLMGVVGIQ
+1 MMRIKTTIFLLLMLAAVGMR
-14 AASFTKGVQM
+14 AADGITVR
-24 VEASKT
+24 
-30 AQETQTIKVNF
+30 F
-41 DIKNPVLANVVLVYH
+41 DVSNAVLNNVVLVYH
-56 MSVNEFAL
+56 QSVNEFPLA
-64 TDGKATAQL
+64 DGKATVSL
-73 DGMDALY
+73 DDMDALY
-80 AKVYYGEKF
+80 AKVFYGEKNRD
-89 KSIYLQKGD
+89 IYLQRGD
-98 DVTISFDAND
+98 DMTIAFDAND

-118 NEKAIDYLNKI
+118 NEKAIGYLGKI
-129 QIMGLPD
+129 QLVNLPD
-136 QAYAQPWDAF
+136 ESYALPWAEF
-146 KKAIT
+146 KKAIEGKM
-151 SKIASMKRLLKV
+151 SSMKRLLKV

-178 RITYFYANAF
+178 RMTYFYANAF

-199 QDTTMTLGKDYYDTL
+199 QDTTMTLGDDYYATL
-214 RQYIKE
+214 RQYVKE
-220 DADLADIDE
+220 DADLADVDE

-238 HVFDEAGKNIRQFY
+238 HVLDEAGKDIRQYY

-258 MNYIGENMENEKVRE
+258 MNYIGEHFDNEKVRE

-280 FTYVEGNGTDN
+280 FTYVEGNGTD
-291 ITDLQN
+291 IIADLQN
-297 IYYTYVTSPY
+297 IYYTYVASPY
-307 LNGLFKQ
+307 LNALFKQ

-324 GRPSP
+324 GKPSP

-362 CQKELPF
+362 CQKELPY
-369 LKKLEEKYKG
+369 LKKLEEKFRG
-379 RNIVFVGLSI
+379 RNIAFVGLSI
-389 DADKAKW
+389 DADTAKW
-396 EARVKSGALC
+396 EARVKSGELC
-406 GTQLYIGR
+406 GTQLHIGR
-414 GSKFQSDYR
+414 GSKFQADYR

-447 SSEDTEKILNSQK
+447 SSDDTEKILNAQR

>member
-1 MLLILLMGVVGIQ
+1 MRTKTTILLLLMMLCAVGIK
-14 AASFTKGVQM
+14 AKDGITVR
-24 VEASKT
+24 
-30 AQETQTIKVNF
+30 F
-41 DIKNPVLANVVLVYH
+41 DVKNAVLGNVVLVYH
-56 MSVNEFAL
+56 QSVNEFPLA
-64 TDGKATAQL
+64 DGKGTAQL
-73 DGMDALY
+73 SDMDALY
-80 AKVYYGEKF
+80 AKLFYGEK
-89 KSIYLQKGD
+89 SRDIYLQSGD
-98 DVTISFDAND
+98 DMTVTFDAND

-118 NEKAIDYLNKI
+118 NEKAIDYLGKMQLVN
-129 QIMGLPD
+129 LPD
-136 QAYAQPWDAF
+136 ESYAMSWPEF
-146 KKAIT
+146 KKTID
-151 SKIASMKRLLKV
+151 SKMASVKRLLKV
-163 RKFAADD
+163 RKFAKDD

-199 QDTTMTLGKDYYDTL
+199 QDTTMVLGDDYYDTL
-214 RQYIKE
+214 RSYVKE
-220 DADLADIDE
+220 DEDLVDIDE

-238 HVFDEAGKNIRQFY
+238 HVLDEAGKDIRQYY

-258 MNYIGENMENEKVRE
+258 MNYIGEHFDNEKVRE

-291 ITDLQN
+291 IADLQN
-297 IYYTYVTSPY
+297 IYYAYVTSPS
-307 LNGLFKQ
+307 LNAIFKQ

-329 DFKGVDVNGKQMS
+329 DFKGEDINGKQMS

-362 CQKELPF
+362 CQKELPS
-369 LKKLEEKYKG
+369 LKKLEEKYAG

-396 EARVKSGALC
+396 EARVKSGELC

-414 GSKFQSDYR
+414 GSKFQADYR

-447 SSEDTEKILNSQK
+447 SSEDTEKILNAQQ